1 MTYLFQDDPNTDAFG
16 RLRVSAP
23 LTLFD
28 SNHRYADNGLWATS
42 TATGGAA
49 TFNANEGVVD
59 LSVTT
64 SSGSQVLRETIK
76 VFAYQPGKSLLVMQT
91 FAMAPA
97 AANLVQR
104 VGYFGS
110 ANGVYL
116 ELDGNT
122 LYFVKR
128 SSVSGIL
135 SETHIPQSS
144 WNYDVFDGNGA
155 SGIVLDIS
163 KAQIMFMDME
173 WLGVGSVR
181 LGFII
186 DGKFYLAH
194 TFHHA
199 NMVTTTYITTACL
212 PLRYE
217 IFTTGA
223 TIQNSNLKQICSTV
237 ISEGGYELRGMQQ
250 AISTPVTGPY
260 TLTTAQ
266 TYYPVISLRLKSARL
281 DAIVILTALSILP
294 TSPGN
299 YHWRLSAGGTTTN
312 GTWTSAGA
320 DSSVEYNITGSSF
333 SGGRILSAGF
343 VSATNQASTQ
353 IDILKEALF
362 KFQMERN
369 SFTSTPYELT
379 LNIASD
385 GAADT
390 VLGNLDWEE
399 VSR

>member
-16 RLRVSAP
+16 RLRISAP

-294 TSPGN
+294 TSSGN